1 MGLPAEISQ
10 RDLRLRSKDIMDAVE
25 RGESFTVT
33 RDGRPM
39 GQLIPLRRR
48 FVSRE
53 QFVTSSLT
61 APTVDPDR
69 LRADIDTTIDSH
81 LDDTYAR

>member
-1 MGLPAEISQ
+1 MGLPAEINQ

-39 GQLIPLRRR
+39 GQLVPLRRR
-48 FVSRE
+48 FVTRT
-53 QFVTSSLT
+53 QFVTSSAAST
-61 APTVDPDR
+61 TVDPDR
-69 LRADIDTTIDSH
+69 LRTDVAEALDLD
-81 LDDTYAR
+81 LDDPYAR

>member
-1 MGLPAEISQ
+1 MSMLAEISQ

-25 RGESFTVT
+25 RGESFTIT

-39 GQLIPLRRR
+39 GQLIPLRHR

-53 QFVTSSLT
+53 RFVSLSEHVP
-61 APTVDPDR
+61 AADLER
-69 LRADIDTTIDSH
+69 FRADQAVW
-81 LDDTYAR
+81 LDPEADDPYAR